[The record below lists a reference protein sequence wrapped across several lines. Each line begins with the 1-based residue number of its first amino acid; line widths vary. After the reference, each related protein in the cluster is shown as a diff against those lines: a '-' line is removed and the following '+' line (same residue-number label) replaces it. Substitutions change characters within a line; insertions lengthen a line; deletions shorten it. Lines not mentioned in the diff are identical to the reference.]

1 MVGQVPG
8 VNRAQLG
15 AALRALRMAS
25 GKEAKAVARSAL
37 MSPSKLSKIENAK
50 LAAGA
55 TDVERILTAIGV
67 ADEVKAE
74 YTEAARAS
82 ATEATAWRLL
92 KRMGVHKGQQ
102 AAKALETQI
111 STLRLF
117 QPALV
122 PGLLQTP
129 ECIRAVLR
137 RHNLS
142 EDALTRTINGRLERQ
157 AVLYDNKKSLRF
169 IITEPVLRWRI
180 VPPQM
185 MAAQLDR
192 IVSISRL
199 SHVDIR
205 VVPLRV
211 QQHDIANHAFVIRDD
226 RMVTIETVHAE
237 VVVTDPRDVE
247 LYVEKFEG
255 FERMALSDEGMRS
268 LIESIRDDFLREQE
282 TGWRSFCGLPK
293 MATWRAKRERPILR
307 PGPRQERA

>member
-1 MVGQVPG
+1 M
-8 VNRAQLG
+8 NRAQLG
-15 AALRALRMAS
+15 SALRALRVAS

-37 MSPSKLSKIENAK
+37 MSPSKLSKIENAR
-50 LAAGA
+50 LAASA
-55 TDVERILTAIGV
+55 ADVERILTAIGV
-67 ADEVKAE
+67 SDEVKAE

-92 KRMGVHKGQQ
+92 KRIGVHKGQQ
-102 AAKALETQI
+102 AAKALETQM
-111 STLRLF
+111 SMLRLF

-129 ECIRAVLR
+129 EYIRAILR

-142 EDALTRTINGRLERQ
+142 DDALTRTINGRLERQ
-157 AVLYDNKKSLRF
+157 AVLYDNSKSLRF

-192 IVSISRL
+192 IVSMSRL

-205 VVPLRV
+205 VVPLLI

-237 VVVTDPRDVE
+237 VVVTDPRDVGI
-247 LYVEKFEG
+247 YVEKFEG
-255 FERMALSDEGMRS
+255 FVQSALRGDEMRS
-268 LIESIRDDFLREQE
+268 LVEGIRDDFLREQE
-282 TGWRSFCGLPK
+282 TG
-293 MATWRAKRERPILR
+293 
-307 PGPRQERA
+307 

>member
-1 MVGQVPG
+1 M
-8 VNRAQLG
+8 NRAQIG

-37 MSPSKLSKIENAK
+37 MSPSKLSKIENAR
-50 LAAGA
+50 LAPST

-67 ADEVKAE
+67 SDEVKAE

-92 KRMGVHKGQQ
+92 KRIGVHKGQQ
-102 AAKALETQI
+102 AAKALEAQM

-129 ECIRAVLR
+129 EYIRAVLR

-142 EDALTRTINGRLERQ
+142 EDAVTRTVNGRLERQ
-157 AVLYDNKKSLRF
+157 AVLYDSTKSLQF
-169 IITEPVLRWRI
+169 VITEPVLRWRI
-180 VPPQM
+180 VRPQM

-192 IVSISRL
+192 IASMSRL

-205 VVPLRV
+205 VVPLAI

-226 RMVTIETVHAE
+226 HMVTIETVHAE
-237 VVVTDPRDVE
+237 VVVTDPRDVG
-247 LYVEKFEG
+247 LYVGKFDG
-255 FERMALSDEGMRS
+255 FAAVALSGARMRS
-268 LIESIRDDFLREQE
+268 LLEDIRNDFLREQE
-282 TGWRSFCGLPK
+282 T
-293 MATWRAKRERPILR
+293 A
-307 PGPRQERA
+307 

>member
-1 MVGQVPG
+1 M
-8 VNRAQLG
+8 NRAQLG
-15 AALRALRMAS
+15 AALRALRVAS

-50 LAAGA
+50 LAATA
-55 TDVERILTAIGV
+55 TDVEHILTAIGV
-67 ADEVKAE
+67 SDEVKAE

-92 KRMGVHKGQQ
+92 KRGGVHKGQQ
-102 AAKALETQI
+102 AAKALEAQM

-129 ECIRAVLR
+129 EYIRAVLQ
-137 RHNLS
+137 RHDLS
-142 EDALTRTINGRLERQ
+142 EDSLNRTINGRLERQ
-157 AVLYDNKKSLRF
+157 AVLYDNTKSLRF

-180 VPPQM
+180 VRPQM

-205 VVPLRV
+205 IVPLRIH
-211 QQHDIANHAFVIRDD
+211 QDDIANHAFVIRDN
-226 RMVTIETVHAE
+226 RMVTVETVHAE
-237 VVVTDPRDVE
+237 VVVTDPKDVG
-247 LYVEKFEG
+247 LHVEKFEG
-255 FERMALSDEGMRS
+255 FERVALSGDDMRS
-268 LIESIRDDFLREQE
+268 LVEGIRDDFSREQE
-282 TGWRSFCGLPK
+282 TG
-293 MATWRAKRERPILR
+293 
-307 PGPRQERA
+307 

>member
-1 MVGQVPG
+1 MVGQARS

-15 AALRALRMAS
+15 AALRALRVAS
-25 GKEAKAVARSAL
+25 EKEAKAVARSAL

-50 LAAGA
+50 LAPSA

-67 ADEVKAE
+67 SDEVKAE

-102 AAKALETQI
+102 AAQALEAQM

-129 ECIRAVLR
+129 EYIRAILR
-137 RHNLS
+137 RHDLS
-142 EDALTRTINGRLERQ
+142 EDALNRTVNGRLERQ
-157 AVLYDNKKSLRF
+157 EVLYDNTKSLRF

-192 IVSISRL
+192 VASLSRL

-205 VVPLRV
+205 VVPLEA
-211 QQHDIANHAFVIRDD
+211 QQQDIANHAFVIRDD
-226 RMVTIETVHAE
+226 RMVTVETVHAE
-237 VVVTDPRDVE
+237 VVVTDPRDVD
-247 LYVEKFEG
+247 LYVDKFEG
-255 FERMALSDEGMRS
+255 FHRAALVGEDMRN
-268 LIESIRDDFLREQE
+268 LIEDIRDNFLQEQE
-282 TGWRSFCGLPK
+282 TG
-293 MATWRAKRERPILR
+293 
-307 PGPRQERA
+307 